1 MKFSRLIRLS
11 RLAGLVLV
19 IAAVVARAQTYS
31 VVYNFGSNS
40 GDPNQPFYS
49 GTIAQGQDGDLYSAA
64 NGGANGLGT
73 VFKVSSA
80 GTLST
85 LYSFTGG
92 YDGGF
97 PYGGLTLASDG
108 NFYGTTFA
116 GGSASYGTIFK
127 ITPTGSLSTLHSFKD
142 GKDGAF
148 PMAPPIQAV
157 DGNLYGTTCQACGG
171 TDRPDSGTSY
181 GTIYKIETCGQFT
194 PLYQF
199 DIVHGQSPTAP
210 LVQGVDGRFY
220 GTTEYGGAN
229 GYGVIFKI
237 TPTGKFTVLYNF
249 DITHGAVAA
258 GPLVQGNDGNFYG
271 TTLSGGTTGYGVV
284 YTITPGGKL
293 TVLHNMDG
301 NTDGGIPYGG
311 LVQATDG
318 NFYGANSTGGEF
330 GLGTLFAITPQGGF
344 SVLYNFDGTTGSTP
358 FATPFQHTSGVVYG
372 DTNLG
377 GTGNVSPCVAGFCG
391 VFYSWSASLPS
402 FVNLVPYAAKV
413 GKKIGF
419 LGQGFTGTTGVSFN
433 GTAASFNVIS
443 DTYLTATVPGGAS
456 TGFVTVTTPGGT
468 LTSNREFRVIP

>member
-11 RLAGLVLV
+11 MLAGLVLV

-40 GDPNQPFYS
+40 GDPNQPFFA
-49 GTIAQGQDGDLYSAA
+49 GILAQGQDGDLYSTA
-64 NGGANGLGT
+64 NGGANDFGA
-73 VFKVSSA
+73 VFKVTPA
-80 GTLST
+80 GALST

-92 YDGGF
+92 NDGEY
-97 PYGGLTLASDG
+97 PYGGLTLGRDG

-116 GGSASYGTIFK
+116 GGSDSSGTIFK
-127 ITPTGSLSTLHSFKD
+127 VTPSGVLSTLHTFK
-142 GKDGAF
+142 GTKDGAL
-148 PMAPPIQAV
+148 PMAPPVQGV
-157 DGNLYGTTCQACGG
+157 DGKLYGTTCQACGG
-171 TDRPDSGTSY
+171 TDPLSSGY
-181 GTIYKIETCGQFT
+181 GTIYKIETCGKFT
-194 PLYQF
+194 RLYQF
-199 DIVHGQSPTAP
+199 DLTHGESPTAP
-210 LVQGVDGRFY
+210 LVQGVDGKFY

-237 TPTGKFTVLYNF
+237 TAAGKFTVLYNF

-271 TTLSGGTTGYGVV
+271 TTVSGGTTGYGVV
-284 YTITPGGKL
+284 YTLTPGGAL

-301 NTDGGIPYGG
+301 AADGGIPYGG

-318 NFYGANSTGGEF
+318 NFYGVNSTGGEF
-330 GLGTLFAITPQGGF
+330 GFGTLFAITTQGDF

-358 FATPFQHTSGVVYG
+358 YATPFQHTNGVVYG

-433 GTAASFNVIS
+433 GTAANFKVIS
-443 DTYLTATVPGGAS
+443 DAYLTATVPGGAT

-468 LTSNREFRVIP
+468 LQSNRQFRVIP